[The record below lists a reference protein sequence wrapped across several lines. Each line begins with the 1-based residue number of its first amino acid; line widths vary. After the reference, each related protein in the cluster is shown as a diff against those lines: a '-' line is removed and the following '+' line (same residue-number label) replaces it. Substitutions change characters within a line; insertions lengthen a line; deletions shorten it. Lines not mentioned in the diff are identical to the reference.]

1 MEAFGARRIQD
12 RRCAGIVSIKG
23 TLKKGGSNMFKSLL
37 LNMIPLMIA
46 QVTPEIKST
55 MKDFII
61 QLKSKTRQT
70 PNPYDDML
78 VDLLEELIDC

>member
-1 MEAFGARRIQD
+1 
-12 RRCAGIVSIKG
+12 
-23 TLKKGGSNMFKSLL
+23 MFKSLL
-37 LNMIPLMIA
+37 LNMIPLMIS

>member
-1 MEAFGARRIQD
+1 MEAGGEYWTQD
-12 RRCAGIVSIKG
+12 RRCTETVLIKG